1 MKQVN
6 LKEFNIEELRFT
18 LWPNLTDDL
27 VEEIRSVVAPDE
39 DGDYLFMESYKIG
52 NVGHFVGAV
61 VSKLEVEGSYRI
73 RVFCEIGRGGRL
85 GKSVVSVSKLFEIIS
100 SVKEDLAG
108 ICMLKLSFGRRK
120 KYKKIISLPIKITD
134 MPNAIYDE
142 IRGMHFTKNEG
153 RIFKYDVILDIE
165 PDGALKE
172 TITYRKMININESI
186 LEDIIREGI
195 EISDRFVL
203 REKQ

>member
-6 LKEFNIEELRFT
+6 LRESNIEELSFT
-18 LWPNLTDDL
+18 FWPNLTDDL
-27 VEEIRSVVAPDE
+27 LEKIRSVVAPDK

-61 VSKLEVEGSYRI
+61 ITKLKVEGSYRI
-73 RVFCEIGRGGRL
+73 RVLCEIGGGRGL
-85 GKSVVSVSKLFEIIS
+85 GKGVVSVSKLFEIIS
-100 SVKEDLAG
+100 SIKEELAG

-120 KYKKIISLPIKITD
+120 KYKKIISLPLKITD
-134 MPNAIYDE
+134 MPKALYDE
-142 IRGMHFTKNEG
+142 IRGIHFTKNEG
-153 RIFKYDVILDIE
+153 KVFKYDVILDLE

-195 EISDRFVL
+195 EISDGFVL
-203 REKQ
+203 SEKQ